1 MSQGLPDIRSLSQA
15 ELTQALVEMGEKP
28 FRTKQVS
35 EWLWTH
41 AAGSFEEMTSL
52 GKGLRS
58 KLEES
63 FTLRRIDRKGHPDSV
78 RNYSS
83 RVRDRHK
90 KFRKPA
96 PGPTRLLIPQ
106 EALVLT
112 RLVPKGC
119 GYCACFAV

>member
-63 FTLRRIDRKGHPDSV
+63 FTLKIGRAHV
-78 RNYSS
+78 
-83 RVRDRHK
+83 
-90 KFRKPA
+90 
-96 PGPTRLLIPQ
+96 
-106 EALVLT
+106 
-112 RLVPKGC
+112 
-119 GYCACFAV
+119 

>member
-1 MSQGLPDIRSLSQA
+1 M
-15 ELTQALVEMGEKP
+15 VEMGEKP

-63 FTLRRIDRKGHPDSV
+63 FTLSRIDQV
-78 RNYSS
+78 
-83 RVRDRHK
+83 
-90 KFRKPA
+90 
-96 PGPTRLLIPQ
+96 
-106 EALVLT
+106 EA
-112 RLVPKGC
+112 
-119 GYCACFAV
+119 